1 MASANKRFARPVDV
15 ARVLAAPRLE
25 VTETLLV
32 GQAGLEKR
40 GEDEAHHECLYTSA
54 RRRRRPARPPR
65 SVVPT
70 KRAANRRRPAVAM
83 SRVTPWSRKFP
94 RSRSS
99 RVRRDRARPYR
110 TRTRGGQTQG
120 LWRATG
126 ATPTN
131 EPLCRLARA
140 CPLLP
145 ARAVDAVTTEVPPQ
159 STHFTQKTM
168 APPRLAFHDLGLTVK
183 GKDGGPKAIVQ
194 GISASIAGRRVV
206 AIMGPSGAGKTTLLC
221 GPAPNA
227 APATPPRVGAPS
239 RAAGASRS
247 GVAPCGSL
255 GDFANGDRTSRARD
269 ALASA
274 LRHACVP
281 QRLGGKLRYAGGPA
295 FAR

>member
-1 MASANKRFARPVDV
+1 MKYIELKFHLRQVRTVPQKNSHGVYVEFGRHSKDEWLMASANKRFARPVDV

-32 GQAGLEKR
+32 GQAGLENPLAR
-40 GEDEAHHECLYTSA
+40 HEGLYTSA

-94 RSRSS
+94 RSRSP

-126 ATPTN
+126 ATPAN

-140 CPLLP
+140 CP
-145 ARAVDAVTTEVPPQ
+145 RALWAGLR
-159 STHFTQKTM
+159 
-168 APPRLAFHDLGLTVK
+168 PRCLRNRLTS
-183 GKDGGPKAIVQ
+183 P
-194 GISASIAGRRVV
+194 RRQW
-206 AIMGPSGAGKTTLLC
+206 
-221 GPAPNA
+221 
-227 APATPPRVGAPS
+227 RR
-239 RAAGASRS
+239 RA
-247 GVAPCGSL
+247 
-255 GDFANGDRTSRARD
+255 
-269 ALASA
+269 
-274 LRHACVP
+274 
-281 QRLGGKLRYAGGPA
+281 
-295 FAR
+295 